1 MVQMQYS
8 SQEALL
14 TICDGQRSEFFSPIS
29 FSSFS
34 EVEMASA
41 ANMSWRRILHFI
53 DQIFRLILK
62 LFGVFFPHILYTRL
76 EGGDKRGDKGWALQP
91 TSPSSVKT
99 CHLITALL
107 LAVCIYNYRD
117 HNKSKQKAISLLSV
131 NFCGFF
137 FLKKTP
143 LDLRF
148 FFFI

>member
-1 MVQMQYS
+1 MVQMQHS

-34 EVEMASA
+34 EMEMASA
-41 ANMSWRRILHFI
+41 GNMSWRRILHFI
-53 DQIFRLILK
+53 NQIFPLILK
-62 LFGVFFPHILYTRL
+62 LFGFFPHILYTRL

-107 LAVCIYNYRD
+107 LAVCIYDYRD
-117 HNKSKQKAISLLSV
+117 NNKSKQKAISLLSV
-131 NFCGFF
+131 NFCIFLFF
-137 FLKKTP
+137 
-143 LDLRF
+143 
-148 FFFI
+148 